1 MVRSLLSFCLS
12 LLKSRTQLH
21 LEILFLRKQLEIVA
35 RSLPKLRLRPSDRF
49 LIGMLTDLYDTW
61 KEALLIVKPET
72 VIRWHKEAFRLYWR
86 WKSRHKSRRPKI
98 PQAQIN
104 LIKQMAN
111 DNPLWGAPRIHGE
124 LLKLGFDISEATV
137 LRYMPKKPR
146 RTTGQQWKTFLRN
159 HSAEIISL
167 DFFTVP
173 TITFRLLYV
182 VVFLS
187 HDRRKIIHFHVTD
200 HPTSEWATHQLRNAF
215 YDQERPKFLIRDRDS
230 IFGEDFIESV
240 SALGLRPILAAYRSP
255 GQNGFVE
262 RLIGSIRRECLD
274 HLIIVNE
281 NHLRKSLK
289 QYFHYY
295 HNQRTHLGLNKDT
308 PEPRRVDAVGKIGR
322 VAVANGL
329 HHFYYRSAA

>member
-1 MVRSLLSFCLS
+1 
-12 LLKSRTQLH
+12 
-21 LEILFLRKQLEIVA
+21 
-35 RSLPKLRLRPSDRF
+35 
-49 LIGMLTDLYDTW
+49 MLT
-61 KEALLIVKPET
+61 VKPEA
-72 VIRWHKEAFRLYWR
+72 VIRWHQQGYKLYWR
-86 WKSRHKSRRPKI
+86 WKSRHKNGRPQI
-98 PQAQIN
+98 PQEQIN
-104 LIKQMAN
+104 LIKQIAG

-137 LRYMPKKPR
+137 LRYMPKKLR

-173 TITFRLLYV
+173 TITFRLLYIL
-182 VVFLS
+182 VFPS
-187 HDRRKIIHFHVTD
+187 HDRRKIIHFNVTD
-200 HPTSEWATHQLRNAF
+200 HPTSEWTTQQLRNAF
-215 YDQERPKFLIRDRDS
+215 YDQEIPKFLIRDRDS

-255 GQNGFVE
+255 WQNGFVE

-281 NHLRKSLK
+281 SHLQQSLK
-289 QYFHYY
+289 RYFHYY
-295 HNQRTHLGLNKDT
+295 HNQRTHLGINKDS
-308 PEPRRVDAVGKIGR
+308 PEPREVQAVGEIDR

-329 HHFYYRSAA
+329 HHYYFRRGA